1 MAPNM
6 EMIVTYGPGKL
17 VCSLK
22 IPPSAAPSEELHRV
36 LEEVAPPATLGKK
49 WNGMEI
55 MFGMGGYRNTYYE
68 HAIVTE
74 QLLAVDREHKN
85 LGASVVFKEKAC
97 GWNPGK
103 DTFDTPREDK

>member
-6 EMIVTYGPGKL
+6 EMIVTYGPGNV

-22 IPPSAAPSEELHRV
+22 IPSSAAPAKELHRV
-36 LEEVAPPATLGKK
+36 LEEVAPPSTLGKK
-49 WNGMEI
+49 WNGMET

-85 LGASVVFKEKAC
+85 AGASVVFKEKAC
-97 GWNPGK
+97 GWKPGK
-103 DTFDTPREDK
+103 DTFDTPREDR